1 MKITRYKPFI
11 VLLLVTIL
19 ISACSRD
26 TSLPVDQT
34 DLPNPFQTPSSPQI
48 TNTPQPT
55 PTPTVLPEENLAHGD
70 YALFSGN
77 FTQAVEEFELAKTKT
92 ANLHLQQSADLGIAQ
107 AYIALSNYS
116 TALGILNNIITQ
128 NPSQDILWKSYYF
141 QGICHKNLNQIPESI
156 QSFESLIEHA
166 PPVIN
171 DYFYEWLGNQY
182 VELYNYTKAIEAF
195 NHAIESNPNQD
206 SAGLKIKIGNA
217 YLALSDYTNAIRI
230 FMEVHDSSPNEYT
243 RAQTN
248 FLAGQAYLSL
258 GLPEQAYARFQES
271 VENYP
276 KAYDTYS
283 GLVALV
289 NAGIPV
295 SELNRGLIDYYAGK
309 YGLAIDAFDRYM
321 AATPDHNGTALY
333 YKGLSYQAISE
344 YSNAITTWET
354 LINRFPEDRFY
365 VDAWEEIAYS
375 QWAHFN
381 EFDTAAATLK
391 RFVSQNPVHEY
402 APELLYDAA
411 RILERGN
418 YLTDAAATWSRLMDE
433 YPQSDYS
440 KRGLFL
446 SGVTYYRLDRY
457 QDALSQFQRSLLLS
471 SLPADSA
478 AAAFWLGKT
487 YQMLNDPDQANIFYQ
502 QAATADP
509 TGYYS
514 ERAKEV
520 LKNQQ
525 PFQSAGNYKTNI
537 DLDQERVIA
546 EVWMRSTFPL
556 ENEFDFTTLDV
567 LNQNDNFKRGQAF
580 WQLRLYEQARREFD
594 VVQEDFKFD
603 PLNLFRLTHHFV
615 QIGLYRSAIFTSRQ
629 ILELANLNDLAT
641 FEAPKWFNHIR
652 FGLYYQDTVENTAIQ
667 YGFDPLLIFS
677 LIRQESFFEGFIS
690 SGAGARGVM
699 QIMPATG
706 NEIASFSKWPP
717 NYVADDLYLPY
728 INIKMGINYLNR
740 QLNFFDGDTY
750 SALAAY
756 NAGPGNVLQWQE
768 AARYDPELFL
778 EVIPYEETRRYILH
792 IYEFYK
798 IYQKLYEL
806 PLN

>member
-1 MKITRYKPFI
+1 MKKNAYQNAIILIIITIIFSACAKSKTLPADSTASPDVSATIPVSKIT
-11 VLLLVTIL
+11 
-19 ISACSRD
+19 D
-26 TSLPVDQT
+26 TPL
-34 DLPNPFQTPSSPQI
+34 
-48 TNTPQPT
+48 PT
-55 PTPTVLPEENLAHGD
+55 PTPTVLPEVNLGNGE

-77 FTQAVEEFELAKTKT
+77 FTKAVEEFELAKTKT
-92 ANLHLQQSADLGIAQ
+92 SDSQIHQLADLGIAQ
-107 AYIALSNYS
+107 AYISLSNFS
-116 TALGILNNIITQ
+116 TALGILNNIIDQ
-128 NPSQDILWKSYYF
+128 NPIQDILWKSYYF
-141 QGICHKNLNQIPESI
+141 QGLCHKNLNQISESI
-156 QSFESLIEHA
+156 VSFQNLIENA

-171 DYFYEWLGNQY
+171 EHFYELIGDQY
-182 VELYNYTKAIEAF
+182 LKLYNYTKAIDAF
-195 NHAIESNPNQD
+195 KSAIDSNPNQD
-206 SAGLKIKIGNA
+206 LSWLNIKIGNA
-217 YLALSDYTNAIRI
+217 YLALSDYTNAIRVL
-230 FMEVHDSSPNEYT
+230 MEVHDTNPNEYI

-258 GLPEQAYARFQES
+258 GLPDQAYSRFQES

-344 YSNAITTWET
+344 YSNAITVWES
-354 LINRFPEDRFY
+354 LINSFPDDRFY
-365 VDAWEEIAYS
+365 VDTWEEIAYS

-381 EFDTAAATLK
+381 DYAQAAKTLK
-391 RFVSQNPVHEY
+391 GFVTKNPAHEK

-418 YLTDAAATWSRLMDE
+418 YLTDAAETWARLIDE
-433 YPQSDYS
+433 YPQSDYAP
-440 KRGLFL
+440 RGLFL
-446 SGVTYYRLDRY
+446 SGITYYRLERFD
-457 QDALSQFQRSLLLS
+457 DALNQFQRYLLLS
-471 SLPADSA
+471 GQPTDTAT
-478 AAAFWLGKT
+478 AAFWLAKT
-487 YQMLNDPDQANIFYQ
+487 YQVINDPDQSITFYQ

-520 LKNQQ
+520 LNNLQ
-525 PFQSAGNYKTNI
+525 PFKTSVDYKTNI

-546 EVWMRSTFPL
+546 EVWMRSTFSL
-556 ENEFDFTTLDV
+556 DNEFDFTTLEV
-567 LNQNDNFKRGQAF
+567 LNQSPNFKRGQFF
-580 WQLRLYEQARREFD
+580 WEIGLYEEARHEFD
-594 VVQEDFKFD
+594 IVQENFKSD
-603 PLNLFRLTHHFV
+603 PLNLFRLTNHFV
-615 QIGLYRSAIFTSRQ
+615 KIGLYRSAIFSSRQ
-629 ILELANLNDLAT
+629 ILDLANLNDLST

-690 SGAGARGVM
+690 SSAGARGVM

-706 NEIASFSKWPP
+706 NEIASFSNWPP
-717 NYVADDLYLPY
+717 NYVSDDLYLPY
-728 INIKMGINYLNR
+728 INIKMGVNYLNR
-740 QLNFFDGDTY
+740 QMNFFDGDTY

-768 AARYDPELFL
+768 IAKYDPDLFL
-778 EVIPYEETRRYILH
+778 EVIPYEETRRYIIH

-798 IYQKLYEL
+798 IYQKLYEI
-806 PLN
+806 PIS